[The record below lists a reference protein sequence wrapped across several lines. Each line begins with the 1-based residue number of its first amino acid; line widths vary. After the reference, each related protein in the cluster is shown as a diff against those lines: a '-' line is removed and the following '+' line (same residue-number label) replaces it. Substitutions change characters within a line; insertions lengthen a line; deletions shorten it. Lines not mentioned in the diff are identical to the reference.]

1 MFCKYSS
8 LLQQLKYK
16 SMKNSLLYNLL
27 FITILITT
35 STKSVAQAI
44 NSELNESKSVPV
56 NHYIFSK
63 TDNDANMWSAMYI
76 ASNNKIYIG
85 LCTHADAANV
95 YEFDISTYSMKH
107 LANLTILLDERG
119 KGTWTNGK
127 IHVRMQEL
135 DGYVYFGSFCED
147 NGPPAID
154 ARSYNGPRWFRIRM
168 EDGKVEPLSK
178 INSFWGLTGQA
189 MDKTRRIIYGLDEL
203 GHLCRYFIDQ
213 DYTEDLGRVDNWD
226 ICRTI
231 FIDES
236 GNVYGSYAPGR
247 IWKYDVAKERIF
259 DLEYLRVPVT
269 FDSRTMANP
278 MLDRRA
284 QWRYIEWDP
293 VDKVAY
299 GIIGGSNL
307 LFRFDVNKGNEG
319 EITSLTQLC
328 APSYLDG
335 PFFDVPHATLA
346 MTINQKNRKIYYM
359 PVTTG
364 DFDYGLVNL
373 EVGSTN
379 KKTVGTEK
387 KKRSNAY
394 MVTYDLKSGKREYLG
409 ILKPTDGSIAKGM
422 EAAETDKDGRVWF
435 VGAFEQSDEVIKVN
449 GGFPNAMGLGCYD
462 PFNK

>member
-1 MFCKYSS
+1 MKKLS
-8 LLQQLKYK
+8 LHKV
-16 SMKNSLLYNLL
+16 L
-27 FITILITT
+27 FIILLIALSKETI
-35 STKSVAQAI
+35 AQGKNI
-44 NSELNESKSVPV
+44 GLDESKTVPV
-56 NHYIFSK
+56 KHYIFSK

-95 YEFDISTYSMKH
+95 YEFDINTNTMKH

-119 KGTWTNGK
+119 KGIWTNGK

-154 ARSYNGPRWFRIRM
+154 ANSYNGPRWFRIKM
-168 EDGKVEPLSK
+168 ENGKVEPLSK
-178 INSFWGLTGQA
+178 INSFWGLTGQT
-189 MDKTRRIIYGLDEL
+189 MDTKRRIIYGLDEL
-203 GHLCRYFIDQ
+203 GHFCRYFIDE

-231 FIDES
+231 FIDDS

-247 IWKYDVAKERIF
+247 IWKYDVEKERIF
-259 DLEYLRVPVT
+259 DLEFLRLPVT
-269 FDSRTMANP
+269 MESRTMANP

-299 GIIGGSNL
+299 GIIGGNNL
-307 LFRFDVNKGNEG
+307 LFRFDVNKGPEG
-319 EITSLTQLC
+319 EITSLAPMC
-328 APSYLDG
+328 APSYIDG
-335 PFFDVPHATLA
+335 PYFDIPHATLA
-346 MTINQKNRKIYYM
+346 MTINQKERKIYYL
-359 PVTTG
+359 PVTRG

-373 EVGSTN
+373 DVGNTN
-379 KKTVGTEK
+379 KKTNGTVK
-387 KKRSNAY
+387 KIRSNAF
-394 MVTYDLKSGKREYLG
+394 MVTYDLKSGKTDYLG
-409 ILKPTDGSIAKGM
+409 ILKPTDGSLAKGM

-435 VGAFEQSDEVIKVN
+435 VGAFEQSDEVIKTN
-449 GGFPNAMGLGCYD
+449 GGFRNAMGLGCYD
-462 PFNK
+462 PYIK